1 MLTDREAQHIVFQSE
16 LSENLNVLSKK
27 LACAP
32 KLLRQELI
40 HTKGGGDERRVSAA
54 IEIQRV
60 WRGYLARSNLF
71 EKVQPGTS
79 KTAVYSGSK
88 HAIVRQDDFR
98 GLTQSAK
105 KPGRV
110 RLENYY
116 QEFRSHLL
124 SLPDRPTII
133 PSFKD
138 FCATYIQD
146 WWRDIRMARRQLQ
159 QERRQLI
166 IEQQYQQQQQQQQA
180 ERTEPRVKSEV
191 VIPKRISRPLSLQE
205 AASKIQKAWRRHIDI
220 QVYRYYRDLIN
231 FKSRGNPSLML
242 RCINPQEAKM
252 LDAASGIHVKFRLA
266 GERFPPNIYYKIYTH
281 RPIQD
286 LCANSPKD
294 YTSPGVKLK
303 MAKDQHNRGRLEVN
317 TKDTTGWYQ
326 RMDNNSWRLVS
337 DRLIHHIMA
346 DPVTWETS
354 HKKYQYH
361 HDKLVRKQDVEKR
374 KKKKKIDWMKK
385 MYKDGMLKAKSDDK
399 ETIQLIEGAA
409 AGMVATVENYG
420 PDALEDWEVDELLD
434 WTTSL
439 NFDDYQSGWKELA
452 TSAHSE
458 KQIED
463 KLRLLTSTADPYEF
477 SLSGASRYQSTQQ
490 SRNTPVS
497 SISSTGA
504 RPQPVS

>member
-1 MLTDREAQHIVFQSE
+1 
-16 LSENLNVLSKK
+16 
-27 LACAP
+27 
-32 KLLRQELI
+32 
-40 HTKGGGDERRVSAA
+40 
-54 IEIQRV
+54 
-60 WRGYLARSNLF
+60 
-71 EKVQPGTS
+71 
-79 KTAVYSGSK
+79 
-88 HAIVRQDDFR
+88 
-98 GLTQSAK
+98 
-105 KPGRV
+105 
-110 RLENYY
+110 
-116 QEFRSHLL
+116 
-124 SLPDRPTII
+124 
-133 PSFKD
+133 
-138 FCATYIQD
+138 
-146 WWRDIRMARRQLQ
+146 MARRQLQ

-326 RMDNNSWRLVS
+326 RMDNNGWRLVS

-504 RPQPVS
+504 RLQPVS